1 MSSSDDPNLLF
12 RDNLINVLKNQDK
25 NKELQNIL
33 SLFNSIKYNINEDN
47 STDEKYIKMK
57 NVIDNLNS
65 WFNNDGKLIGT
76 DTSFNLYI
84 KNKNISLNM
93 NLKERNNDT
102 IFNRIV
108 NKYPLKGSPYNKTSK
123 YDNYIFSSNFINQT
137 IIQCIIND
145 TLKKENNSLMLDDLF
160 IMMNSSNGLM
170 DGYTICEGIPIN
182 TTLANLDLDEIK
194 IVYKNKEINNY
205 DVKCFFILNQLVK
218 IFIELDKL
226 DFNHGK
232 LTAYNVIVDVND
244 KKYIND

>member
-108 NKYPLKGSPYNKTSK
+108 NKLWENSKGVA
-123 YDNYIFSSNFINQT
+123 ICFGF
-137 IIQCIIND
+137 D
-145 TLKKENNSLMLDDLF
+145 TYAFE
-160 IMMNSSNGLM
+160 
-170 DGYTICEGIPIN
+170 YCVPIPV
-182 TTLANLDLDEIK
+182 E
-194 IVYKNKEINNY
+194 V
-205 DVKCFFILNQLVK
+205 VK
-218 IFIELDKL
+218 
-226 DFNHGK
+226 
-232 LTAYNVIVDVND
+232 
-244 KKYIND
+244 